1 MKCGRRSFS
10 GTRTREARIDQ
21 GQEVAAI
28 KPLEEPEWRAPRG
41 LERTVPDEPAS
52 VQGLSTQREPSRAMG
67 LQISRG
73 HAELSRAVD
82 GPTEMAAV
90 GAVRGVGR
98 HAAQTPRRYSELLPH
113 EGTLRSGGS
122 GEREHSRSEERRV
135 GKECR
140 SRWSPYH

>member
-1 MKCGRRSFS
+1 MKCGRRSFPA
-10 GTRTREARIDQ
+10 RTREARIDQ

-52 VQGLSTQREPSRAMG
+52 VQGLSTQRESRRAMG

-90 GAVRGVGR
+90 GAVCGVGR

-122 GEREHSRSEERRV
+122 GEREHSYV
-135 GKECR
+135 GLY
-140 SRWSPYH
+140 SRIYG